1 MLNQNVFMETLR
13 EVKEIVRTAAEPL
26 SKEAMLSYFSEM
38 DLSEEQK
45 NMVIN
50 YLLAPDEE
58 VVTEPEEETVE
69 EETTEAGFEEIE
81 ESKVFKMFMEEVEGL
96 KTYKSEEISMM
107 YIKLLQGDKAVIT
120 PISEAWMKRVV
131 EIARKEN
138 ANRFSLEDVI
148 QEGNMGLFLKLT
160 ELCGSKAAVNVE
172 EELLEAVKE
181 SMKAYISE
189 IAGEDDNEQAV
200 VGKVNLINEAIK
212 LLQGP
217 NGERPSIKAMTDYT
231 GLDEEELQEILDIIE
246 KADKK

>member
-1 MLNQNVFMETLR
+1 MLNQNMFMETLR

-26 SKEAMLSYFSEM
+26 TKEEMLGYFSEM
-38 DLSEEQK
+38 DLNEEQK

-50 YLLAPDEE
+50 YLLAP
-58 VVTEPEEETVE
+58 EEETVSEPE
-69 EETTEAGFEEIE
+69 EPVEEDDAEPTFEEIQ

-96 KTYKSEEISMM
+96 KAYKPEELSMM

-138 ANRFSLEDVI
+138 ANRFSLEDII

-172 EELLEAVKE
+172 EELAEAVKE

-212 LLQGP
+212 FLQGP
-217 NGERPSIKAMTDYT
+217 NGERPSMKAMADYT
-231 GLDEEELQEILDIIE
+231 GLDEEELKEILDIIE

>member
-26 SKEAMLSYFSEM
+26 TKEDMLGYFSEM
-38 DLSEEQK
+38 DLNEEQK

-50 YLLAPDEE
+50 YLLAPEE
-58 VVTEPEEETVE
+58 ESVSAPEKPEEEAEEATFEDVE
-69 EETTEAGFEEIE
+69 A
-81 ESKVFKMFMEEVEGL
+81 SKVFRMFMEEVEGL
-96 KTYKSEEISMM
+96 KTYKPEELSMM
-107 YIKLLQGDKAVIT
+107 YVKLLQGDKAVIT
-120 PISEAWMKRVV
+120 LISEAWMKRVV

-138 ANRFSLEDVI
+138 ANRFGLEDII

-160 ELCGSKAAVNVE
+160 ELCGSKAAINVE
-172 EELLEAVKE
+172 EELLEAVKA

-212 LLQGP
+212 FLQGP
-217 NGERPSIKAMTDYT
+217 NGERPSMKAMADYT

>member
-13 EVKEIVRTAAEPL
+13 EVKEIVKTAAEPL
-26 SKEAMLSYFSEM
+26 TKEEMLGYFSEM
-38 DLSEEQK
+38 DLNEEQK

-50 YLLAPDEE
+50 YLLAPEE
-58 VVTEPEEETVE
+58 EPVSEPEEAVE
-69 EETTEAGFEEIE
+69 EDEAEQIFEEVQ

-96 KTYKSEEISMM
+96 KAYKPDELSMM
-107 YIKLLQGDKAVIT
+107 YIKLLQGDKTVIT
-120 PISEAWMKRVV
+120 PISEGWMKRVV

-138 ANRFSLEDVI
+138 ANRFSLEDII

-172 EELLEAVKE
+172 EELTEAVKE

-212 LLQGP
+212 FLQGP
-217 NGERPSIKAMTDYT
+217 NGERPSMKAMAEYT
-231 GLDEEELQEILDIIE
+231 GLDEEELKEILDIIE

>member
-38 DLSEEQK
+38 DLSEDQK

-50 YLLAPDEE
+50 YLLAPEE
-58 VVTEPEEETVE
+58 EPASSAPEESE
-69 EETTEAGFEEIE
+69 EETTKEVLEEVV

-96 KTYKSEEISMM
+96 KTYKAEELSMM

-138 ANRFSLEDVI
+138 ANRFSLEDII

-172 EELLEAVKE
+172 EELLEAVKA

-212 LLQGP
+212 FLQGP
-217 NGERPSIKAMTDYT
+217 NGERPSMKAMADYT

>member
-13 EVKEIVRTAAEPL
+13 EVKEIVKTAAEPL
-26 SKEAMLSYFSEM
+26 TKEEMLGYFSEM
-38 DLSEEQK
+38 DLNEEQK

-50 YLLAPDEE
+50 YLLAPEE
-58 VVTEPEEETVE
+58 EPVSEPEEAVE
-69 EETTEAGFEEIE
+69 EDEAEQIFEEVQ

-96 KTYKSEEISMM
+96 KAYKPEELSMM
-107 YIKLLQGDKAVIT
+107 YIKLLQGDKTVIT
-120 PISEAWMKRVV
+120 PISEGWMKRVV

-138 ANRFSLEDVI
+138 ANRFSLEDII

-172 EELLEAVKE
+172 EELTEAVKE

-212 LLQGP
+212 FLQGP
-217 NGERPSIKAMTDYT
+217 NGERPSMKAMAEYT
-231 GLDEEELQEILDIIE
+231 GLDEEELKEILDIIE

>member
-38 DLSEEQK
+38 DLSEDQK

-50 YLLAPDEE
+50 YLL
-58 VVTEPEEETVE
+58 TPEEEPASSAPEESE
-69 EETTEAGFEEIE
+69 EETTKEVLEEVV

-96 KTYKSEEISMM
+96 KTYKAEELSMM

-138 ANRFSLEDVI
+138 ANRFGLEDII

-172 EELLEAVKE
+172 EELLEAVKA

-212 LLQGP
+212 FLQGP
-217 NGERPSIKAMTDYT
+217 NGERPSMKAMADYT

>member
-26 SKEAMLSYFSEM
+26 SKEEMLSYFSGM
-38 DLSEEQK
+38 DLSDEQK

-50 YLLAPDEE
+50 YLLAPEE
-58 VVTEPEEETVE
+58 ETASAPEEPEEESEKT
-69 EETTEAGFEEIE
+69 AFEEVE

-96 KTYKSEEISMM
+96 KDYKPEELSMM
-107 YIKLLQGDKAVIT
+107 YIKLLQGDKGVIT
-120 PISEAWMKRVV
+120 LISEAWMKRVI

-138 ANRFSLEDVI
+138 ANRFSLEDII

-172 EELLEAVKE
+172 EELLEAVKA

-212 LLQGP
+212 FLQGP
-217 NGERPSIKAMTDYT
+217 NGERPSMKAMADYT

>member
-50 YLLAPDEE
+50 YLLAPEE
-58 VVTEPEEETVE
+58 EPVNEPEESE
-69 EETTEAGFEEIE
+69 EETTEEVLEEVV

-96 KTYKSEEISMM
+96 KTYKAEELSMM

-120 PISEAWMKRVV
+120 PISEAWMKRVI

-138 ANRFSLEDVI
+138 ANRFGLEDII

-172 EELLEAVKE
+172 EELLEAVKA

-212 LLQGP
+212 FLQGP
-217 NGERPSIKAMTDYT
+217 NGERPSMKAMADYT

>member
-38 DLSEEQK
+38 DLNEEQK

-50 YLLAPDEE
+50 YLLAPEE
-58 VVTEPEEETVE
+58 EPNNKPEEPEEETPE
-69 EETTEAGFEEIE
+69 EVLEEVV

-96 KTYKSEEISMM
+96 KAYKAEELSMM

-120 PISEAWMKRVV
+120 SISEAWMKRVI

-138 ANRFSLEDVI
+138 ANRFGLEDII

-172 EELLEAVKE
+172 EELLEAVKA

-212 LLQGP
+212 FLQGP
-217 NGERPSIKAMTDYT
+217 NGERPSMKTMADYT

>member
-1 MLNQNVFMETLR
+1 
-13 EVKEIVRTAAEPL
+13 
-26 SKEAMLSYFSEM
+26 M
-38 DLSEEQK
+38 DLNEEQK

-50 YLLAPDEE
+50 YLLAPEE
-58 VVTEPEEETVE
+58 EPVSEPEEAVE
-69 EETTEAGFEEIE
+69 EDEAEQIFEEVQ

-96 KTYKSEEISMM
+96 KAYKPDELSMM
-107 YIKLLQGDKAVIT
+107 YIKLLQGDKTVIT
-120 PISEAWMKRVV
+120 PISEGWMKRVV

-138 ANRFSLEDVI
+138 ANRFSLEDII

-172 EELLEAVKE
+172 EELTEAVKE

-212 LLQGP
+212 FLQGP
-217 NGERPSIKAMTDYT
+217 NGERPSMKAMAEYT
-231 GLDEEELQEILDIIE
+231 GLDEEELKEILDIIE

>member
-38 DLSEEQK
+38 DLSDEQK
-45 NMVIN
+45 NMVIK
-50 YLLAPDEE
+50 YLLAPEE
-58 VVTEPEEETVE
+58 EPVNEPEESE
-69 EETTEAGFEEIE
+69 EETTEEVLEEVV

-96 KTYKSEEISMM
+96 KTYKAEELSMM

-138 ANRFSLEDVI
+138 ANRFSLEDII

-172 EELLEAVKE
+172 EELLEAVKA
-181 SMKAYISE
+181 SMRAYISE

-212 LLQGP
+212 FLQGP
-217 NGERPSIKAMTDYT
+217 NGERPSMKAMADYT

>member
-13 EVKEIVRTAAEPL
+13 EVKEIVRTAATPL
-26 SKEAMLSYFSEM
+26 TKEEMLGYFSEM
-38 DLSEEQK
+38 DLNEDQK

-58 VVTEPEEETVE
+58 PVSEPEETAEPE
-69 EETTEAGFEEIE
+69 EAEQVFEEVE

-96 KTYKSEEISMM
+96 KAYKPEELSMM

-138 ANRFSLEDVI
+138 ANRFSLEDII

-172 EELLEAVKE
+172 EELAEAVKE
-181 SMKAYISE
+181 SMKEYISE

-212 LLQGP
+212 FLQGP
-217 NGERPSIKAMTDYT
+217 NGERPSMKAMADYT
-231 GLDEEELQEILDIIE
+231 GLDEEELKEILDIIE

>member
-1 MLNQNVFMETLR
+1 MLNQNMFMETLR

-26 SKEAMLSYFSEM
+26 TKEEMLGYFSEM
-38 DLSEEQK
+38 DLNEEQK

-50 YLLAPDEE
+50 YLLAP
-58 VVTEPEEETVE
+58 EEETVSEPE
-69 EETTEAGFEEIE
+69 EPVEEDDAEPTFEEIQ

-96 KTYKSEEISMM
+96 KAYKPEELSMM

-138 ANRFSLEDVI
+138 ANRFSLEDII

-172 EELLEAVKE
+172 EALAEAVKE

-212 LLQGP
+212 FLQGP
-217 NGERPSIKAMTDYT
+217 NGERPSMKAMADYT
-231 GLDEEELQEILDIIE
+231 GLDEEELKEILDIIE

>member
-1 MLNQNVFMETLR
+1 MLNQNMFMETLR

-26 SKEAMLSYFSEM
+26 TKEEMLGYFSEM
-38 DLSEEQK
+38 DLNEEQK

-50 YLLAPDEE
+50 YLLAP
-58 VVTEPEEETVE
+58 EEETVSEPE
-69 EETTEAGFEEIE
+69 EPVEEDNAEPTFEEIQ

-96 KTYKSEEISMM
+96 KAYKPEELSMM

-138 ANRFSLEDVI
+138 ANRFSLEDII

-172 EELLEAVKE
+172 EELAEAVKE

-212 LLQGP
+212 FLQGP
-217 NGERPSIKAMTDYT
+217 NGERPSMKAMADYT
-231 GLDEEELQEILDIIE
+231 GLDEEELKEILDIIE

>member
-13 EVKEIVRTAAEPL
+13 EVKEIVKTAAEPL
-26 SKEAMLSYFSEM
+26 TKDEMLGYFSEM
-38 DLSEEQK
+38 DLNEEQK

-50 YLLAPDEE
+50 YLLAPEE
-58 VVTEPEEETVE
+58 EPVSEPEEAVE
-69 EETTEAGFEEIE
+69 EDEAEQIFEEVQ

-96 KTYKSEEISMM
+96 KAYKPEELSMM

-120 PISEAWMKRVV
+120 PISEGWMKRVV

-138 ANRFSLEDVI
+138 ANRFSLEDII

-172 EELLEAVKE
+172 EELTEAVKE

-212 LLQGP
+212 FLQGP
-217 NGERPSIKAMTDYT
+217 NGERPSMKAMAEYT
-231 GLDEEELQEILDIIE
+231 GLDEEELKEILDIIE